1 MRFRFPLET
10 LLDLR
15 RREEDAARMA
25 VARLEGVRAA
35 AEGELRRR
43 RAELEAGRD
52 GIRSALVGRVDID
65 AIRRDAA
72 STIAIDRAARGTAV
86 ALAGLLRRIE
96 EERAKLVEAARRRRA
111 VELLKER
118 RFEEWR
124 RVEARRETELLDEI
138 GARVGTDAD
147 MTETER

>member
-10 LLDLR
+10 LLELR

-35 AEGELRRR
+35 AEADLRRR

-52 GIRSALVGRVDID
+52 GIRGALLGRVDLD

-72 STIAIDRAARGTAV
+72 STIAVDRAARGAAV

-96 EERAKLVEAARRRRA
+96 EERGRLVEAARRRRA

-124 RVEARRETELLDEI
+124 RAESRRETDLLDEI
-138 GARVGTDAD
+138 GSRVGSDP
-147 MTETER
+147 TETER